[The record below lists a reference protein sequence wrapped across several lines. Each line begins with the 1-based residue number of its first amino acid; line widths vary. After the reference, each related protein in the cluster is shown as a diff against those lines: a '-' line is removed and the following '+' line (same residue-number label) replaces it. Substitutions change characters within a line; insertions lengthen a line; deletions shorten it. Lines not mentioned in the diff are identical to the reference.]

1 MNMIAI
7 IYILIVL
14 LSLYRIYDCLTN
26 KNLGSFYSNKK
37 LGIIINNQPKLR
49 QINKLIQLFIYS
61 LLIIIIIIIIG
72 LGSLV
77 NNTFITYLFIPM
89 IISLVLEVLLE
100 KYAFKLNEENKPL

>member
-1 MNMIAI
+1 MNMMSI

-61 LLIIIIIIIIG
+61 LLIIIG

-77 NNTFITYLFIPM
+77 DNTFITYLFIPM

>member
-61 LLIIIIIIIIG
+61 LLIIIG